1 VVKVVRHKSAAELL
15 DRAGSW
21 LQAAEAENNL
31 ILGIAAFLKL
41 YVGEPKVQPYFLSV
55 EDGQK
60 IVGAALMTPPRRVL
74 ITSMP
79 DLAVTLLAD
88 YLLAEG
94 VSVAGVLGHK
104 AEAKLFADY
113 WTTKTG
119 GSCRLKMSERIYLC
133 ENLILPTKLSG
144 QLRFA
149 TKDDEALLSIWCVQF
164 CIDARIEDETIYFKA
179 QLPRKIADQSLFVLE
194 HEEPLSMAALERE
207 TAHGIAISWVYTPPH
222 LRKQGYATSCV
233 AALTQR
239 ILDSSKKFCCL
250 YADLANPESN
260 SIYRKIGYHPVCD
273 VQDWILE

>member
-1 VVKVVRHKSAAELL
+1 
-15 DRAGSW
+15 
-21 LQAAEAENNL
+21 
-31 ILGIAAFLKL
+31 
-41 YVGEPKVQPYFLSV
+41 
-55 EDGQK
+55 
-60 IVGAALMTPPRRVL
+60 MTPPRRVL

-88 YLLAEG
+88 HLLAEG
-94 VSVAGVLGHK
+94 ASVPGVLGPK

-119 GSCRLKMSERIYLC
+119 GSCRLKMSERIYMC
-133 ENLILPTKLSG
+133 ENLILPTKPSG

-179 QLPRKIADQSLFVLE
+179 QLPRKIGDQSLFVLE
-194 HEEPLSMAALERE
+194 HEEPLSIAALERE

-233 AALTQR
+233 AALAQR

-273 VQDWILE
+273 VQDWIFE